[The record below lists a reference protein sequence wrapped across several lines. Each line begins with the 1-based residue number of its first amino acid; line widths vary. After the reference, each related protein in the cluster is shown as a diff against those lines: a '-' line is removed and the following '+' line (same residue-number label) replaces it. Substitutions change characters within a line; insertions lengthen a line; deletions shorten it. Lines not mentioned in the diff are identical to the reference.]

1 MNDSISTNVEE
12 PINTRKWK
20 NLQKLALEKF
30 PKIEN
35 RSGIYFLRWVKNR
48 KPVVINRLCG
58 TDHEGL
64 LYIGETKTLRRRFQR
79 IWRGINLE
87 IKTKSNKINT
97 LRKNILF
104 CNLHQ
109 SINLDEYEIIW
120 EELDTKL
127 EAQIQEAAALKLYA
141 EKFKE
146 PPPLNFKVC
155 REKYAVWGLGIWN
168 QSKWSGEPNEFVKS
182 IIS

>member
-1 MNDSISTNVEE
+1 MLILPQRFLPVDELPYQPLLRNVLLSTQQSD
-12 PINTRKWK
+12 
-20 NLQKLALEKF
+20 NLCH
-30 PKIEN
+30 I
-35 RSGIYFLRWVKNR
+35 
-48 KPVVINRLCG
+48 
-58 TDHEGL
+58 GL

-87 IKTKSNKINT
+87 IKTKSDKINT

-127 EAQIQEAAALKLYA
+127 EAQIQEAAALKLYT

-155 REKYAVWGLGIWN
+155 REKYAIWGLGIWN
-168 QSKWSGEPNEFVKS
+168 QSKWSGEPNEFVRS